1 MLSRTIVCSL
11 LLPIL
16 GAVLDA
22 QNYQGSLRGTVIDAS
37 GAAVTTVKITLTDQ
51 ATNVAR
57 STITNAEG
65 EYVFS
70 SVDPATYSVTAESPS
85 FKKFIHRDVLVAT
98 QASVTSDIRLELGTV
113 SQSVEVSEEA
123 PQLESSNASNGQVID
138 SQKMSDLPNLGRNPF
153 LLAKLS
159 TNVVPVG
166 DPRFN
171 RFQDQSGSSQIS
183 IAGGPIRGNNYTID
197 GVPITDSTNRAVII
211 PSIEGT
217 QEMKLQENTYDATMG
232 RTGGGV
238 FNTFLKSGSNAV
250 HGSLL
255 GYTRQTDW
263 LANTFFRNAAGQP
276 ISDQPQY
283 NWGGS
288 IGGPLWIPKV
298 YNGRNKTFFYLV
310 TESYRQKSPLSD
322 QYTLPTAAEKAGD
335 FSGSKKVIYDPSTS
349 RACMAGDV
357 CPAGVTTVRSPFA
370 GNIIPA
376 IRLNPVGQALLNLMP
391 LPQTGVVDAINFTGS
406 DTLTDRADEYMA
418 KLDHEIFPW
427 WKMNASYLH
436 YKSREPGGNT
446 LGTTLAAS
454 SASPYLLYRKVDAT
468 QANSIM
474 TLNPTTVVNLRF
486 GFNRFP
492 NVTNPVSF
500 GLSPAILGM
509 PANYVSSLQSLY
521 LPEFDF
527 SSNPTNFSNVS
538 PSNTVF
544 YSRNWLGS
552 VSKFAGRHSFTFG
565 VDYRSIHTDF
575 LNLSATAGLFAFNGV
590 FTQQYPTRTNG
601 TGSDFADALL
611 GYPSSGNVNTTTK
624 LFTQVNYIAG
634 YIQDDFRVSN
644 KLTLNLGLRYEFET
658 GVKEKN
664 NHYVVGFDPTAINP
678 LASGVTGITPKGAV
692 QYSGVNGNDSYC
704 CTPARDKFGPRVGVA
719 YALNDK
725 TIIRGG
731 FGMFYA
737 PIRFADDAS
746 LALGY
751 TQTTTY
757 VASNNGNSTPANSL
771 SNPFPGGVLQPVGNS
786 LGALTGVG
794 SAFNYLDQ
802 NRTSGL
808 VFQYSID
815 IQRQLPKN
823 MMFEIG
829 YIGSSSRHLQSSSTA
844 TGSYVI
850 NQVPD
855 SYLSLGAQLAQPV
868 ANPYYQHGG
877 TGVVG
882 SATVAAAQRLKPFSE
897 YGNIGILT
905 NPAHARYDS
914 MIVKAQ
920 KRMSSGLTFLAA
932 FTWSKNMD
940 NEFASGN
947 FFSGSSNA
955 PQNAYNLEAEYS
967 LALSDTPTRWTNTLS
982 YELPFGKNKR
992 FLGSANKVI
1001 DLAVGGWQINF
1012 TNIYQTGFPLAI
1024 YENSNQNATLGTLV
1038 QRPNATGLSP
1048 NMSGSVESRLRN
1060 YINTAAFSS
1069 APAFSY
1075 GNLSRTI
1082 SYRGP
1087 GMKNWDSSI
1096 FKNFAVTERFNA
1108 EFRAEALNTFNS
1120 PQFANPNTRFENSA
1134 FGTISNQVNFSRLI
1148 QLGVRFAF

>member
-1 MLSRTIVCSL
+1 MLSKRIFLGL
-11 LLPIL
+11 LLSIL
-16 GAVLDA
+16 QAVLYA
-22 QNYQGSLRGTVIDAS
+22 QNYQGAVRGTASDAS
-37 GAAVTTVKITLTDQ
+37 GAAIGGVKITLTDQ
-51 ATNVAR
+51 ATNVSR
-57 STITNAEG
+57 STVTNNQG
-65 EYVFS
+65 EYVFTS
-70 SVDPATYSVTAESPS
+70 LEPATYSVTAESPN
-85 FKKFIHRDVLVAT
+85 FKKFIRRDVTVAT
-98 QASVTSDIRLELGTV
+98 QSSVTADLQLELGTV
-113 SQSVEVSEEA
+113 SQSIEVTEEA

-138 SQKMSDLPNLGRNPF
+138 GQKLTDLPNLGRNPF
-153 LLAKLS
+153 LFAKLS

-197 GVPITDSTNRAVII
+197 GVPITDSENRAVII

-238 FNTFLKSGSNAV
+238 FNTFLKSGSNAL
-250 HGSLL
+250 HGSVL

-263 LANTFFRNAAGQP
+263 LANTFFRNASGQP
-276 ISDQPQY
+276 VADQPQY

-288 IGGPLWIPKV
+288 LGGPVWIPKV
-298 YNGRNKTFFYLV
+298 YNGKNKTFFYVV
-310 TESYRQKSPLSD
+310 TESYRQKSPLTD
-322 QYTLPTAAEKAGD
+322 QYTLPTAAEKAGN
-335 FSGSKKVIYDPSTS
+335 FSGSKKIVYDPFTS
-349 RACMAGDV
+349 RACTAGDA

-376 IRLNPVGQALLNLMP
+376 NRLNAVGQSVLGLMP
-391 LPQTGVVDAINFTGS
+391 LPQTGVTDAINFTGS

-418 KLDHEIFPW
+418 KLDHEIFSW

-446 LGTTLAAS
+446 LGTILTAS
-454 SASPYLLYRKVDAT
+454 SGTPYLLYRKVDAT
-468 QANSIM
+468 QVNSIM
-474 TLNPTTVVNLRF
+474 TLNPTTVLNLRF

-492 NVTNPVSF
+492 NVTDPVNY
-500 GLSPAILGM
+500 GLSPATLGL
-509 PANYVSSLQSLY
+509 PAGYVNSLQAQY

-527 SSNPTNFSNVS
+527 SSNPNNFSSVS

-575 LNLSATAGLFAFNGV
+575 LNLSQSAGLFAFNGV
-590 FTQQYPTRTNG
+590 FTQQYPTKTNG

-611 GYPSSGNVNTTTK
+611 GYPSSGSVNTSTK
-624 LFTQVNYIAG
+624 LYTQVNYIAG
-634 YIQDDFRVSN
+634 YIQDDFRVNS
-644 KLTLNLGLRYEFET
+644 KLTLNFGLRYEFET
-658 GVKEKN
+658 GIKEKN
-664 NHYVVGFDPTAINP
+664 NHYVVGFDTNAINP
-678 LASGVTGITPKGAV
+678 LASGVTGLTPKGV
-692 QYSGVNGNDSYC
+692 IQYAGVNGNDSYC
-704 CTPARDKFGPRVGVA
+704 CTPARNKFGPRVGFA
-719 YALNDK
+719 YSLNDK
-725 TIIRGG
+725 TIVRGG

-737 PIRFADDAS
+737 PTRFADDAS

-757 VASNNGNSTPANSL
+757 VASNNGNSTPASSL
-771 SNPFPGGVLQPVGNS
+771 TNPFPSGVLQPVGNS

-808 VFQYSID
+808 VFQYSLD

-829 YIGSSSRHLQSSSTA
+829 YIGSSSRHLQTSSTA
-844 TGSYVI
+844 TGSYDI

-855 SYLSLGAQLAQPV
+855 SYLALGSQLAASVP
-868 ANPYYQHGG
+868 NPYYLHGG
-877 TGVVG
+877 TGIIG
-882 SATVAAAQRLKPFSE
+882 SATVAAAQLLRPFSE
-897 YGNIGILT
+897 YGNIGLLS

-914 MIVKAQ
+914 MVVKVQ
-920 KRMSSGLTFLAA
+920 KKMSAGLTFLSAL
-932 FTWSKNMD
+932 TWSKNMD

-947 FFSGSSNA
+947 FFSGSSSA
-955 PQNAYNLEAEYS
+955 PQNAYNLEAEYA
-967 LALSDTPTRWTNTLS
+967 LALSDTPLRWSNTLT
-982 YELPFGKNKR
+982 YELPFGKGKR
-992 FLGSANKVI
+992 FLGGAGKAV

-1012 TNIYQTGFPLAI
+1012 TNVYQTGFPLAI
-1024 YENSNQNATLGTLV
+1024 YENSNQNAVLGTLV
-1038 QRPNATGLSP
+1038 QRPNATGISP
-1048 NMSGSVESRLRN
+1048 SQSGSVESRLTN
-1060 YINTAAFSS
+1060 YINSAAFSS

-1075 GNLSRTI
+1075 GNLARTI

-1087 GMKNWDSSI
+1087 GMKNWDSSL
-1096 FKNFAVTERFNA
+1096 FKNFAVTERFHA

-1120 PQFANPNTRFENSA
+1120 PQFANPNTRFENTA